1 MAGELYNN
9 NAMFQTQPGY
19 LSLANQADL
28 TGLGN
33 ANINGNQGGLFGAS
47 LFGDIDWEKEGLL
60 GGMGD
65 IMGDIG
71 KITNPLMQG
80 FSLYNQWNTTNK
92 YMDMMNEQLGMAKE
106 QWDMTKQEIAD
117 IRNTR
122 NNLTKQWNA
131 TAAKNAPYVKP
142 QQAPQTLNA

>member
-1 MAGELYNN
+1 MPGPYDSLMPNASAGYGYPTGSSLLSDDTLS
-9 NAMFQTQPGY
+9 MF
-19 LSLANQADL
+19 AN
-28 TGLGN
+28 LGN
-33 ANINGNQGGLFGAS
+33 QRGLFDTLIGT
-47 LFGDIDWEKEGLL
+47 DIDWEKEGLL

-71 KITNPLMQG
+71 KIANPLMQG

-106 QWDMTKQEIAD
+106 QWAMTKDEINR